1 MRLSIFAYL
10 LADFVELGSRYADIL
25 DFPLLEL
32 TQLFCVN
39 DEIRNSLDILGMSW
53 FLEFGLTTID

>member
-39 DEIRNSLDILGMSW
+39 DEIRN
-53 FLEFGLTTID
+53 